1 MRIVVYGAGAI
12 GSLFG
17 ALLFRAGHDVV
28 LVGRSDHVRAIRR
41 DGLRVEGVTEG
52 IFPVPAVERLEPGTA
67 GDAVLLGVK
76 AYAVTEAA
84 RSVAQAISTPVPVLA
99 LQNGFGIESKVAA
112 ALESGRWS
120 AAQNWIVR
128 GINSVP
134 ATLVAAGR
142 VRHAGQGELLLADYS
157 QGQHAARLAE
167 LLTAADIPA
176 RVTAE
181 LGREIWR
188 KILVNAAINPVT
200 ADHRITNGG
209 LLENPWRQQAEQL
222 LREAQSVASAEGFPF
237 ADAEADADLWK
248 VVRATAENRSSMLQ
262 DLEAG
267 RRTEIDAISGAVLEL
282 GRRHGLSLPATE
294 RIVARIHEKERIQ

>member
-28 LVGRSDHVRAIRR
+28 LVGRSDHVRAIRK
-41 DGLRVEGVTEG
+41 DGLRVEGVIEG
-52 IFPVPAVERLEPGTA
+52 TFAVPAVERLEPGTA

-84 RSVAQAISTPVPVLA
+84 RAVAQAISTPVPVLA
-99 LQNGFGIESKVAA
+99 LQNGFGIEPKVMA
-112 ALESGRWS
+112 ALESGRWL
-120 AAQNWIVR
+120 APQNWIVR

-142 VRHAGQGELLLADYS
+142 VRHAGRGELLVADFR

-167 LLTAADIPA
+167 LLTVAGIPT
-176 RVTAE
+176 RVTPE
-181 LGREIWR
+181 LEREVWR

-200 ADHRITNGG
+200 ADHRVANGR
-209 LLENPWRQQAEQL
+209 LLEDPWRAQAEEL
-222 LREAQSVASAEGFPF
+222 LREALSVASAEGFPF
-237 ADAEADADLWK
+237 SDAEADADLWK

-267 RRTEIDAISGAVLEL
+267 RRTEIDAISGAVIEL

-294 RIVARIHEKERIQ
+294 RIVGRIHEKEQHP